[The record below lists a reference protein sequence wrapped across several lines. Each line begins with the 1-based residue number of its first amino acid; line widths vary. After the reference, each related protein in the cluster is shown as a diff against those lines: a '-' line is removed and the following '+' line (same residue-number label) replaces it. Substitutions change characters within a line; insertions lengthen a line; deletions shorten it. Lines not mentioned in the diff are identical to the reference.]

1 MALISKSPGRHRNI
15 PQHIMLAFIAL
26 AQLASLSAAQNL
38 FYLLLLFT
46 PVPLANGSPTAAL
59 SHILT
64 PHSFILSIPALL
76 SFVFLAFLPTIRESS
91 LYTVFTTIGYFI
103 MPLLL
108 ASLVQPNSMHRVQKH
123 TSVHQARKAYED
135 IFRILAFA
143 SFGLHMMKSYQAIM
157 DEAPPHRYLNHNF
170 VWNTHR
176 EEGNTRYQ
184 QAWTVLVR
192 VIGALSDNPV
202 ISQVGWD
209 VVLSVLSLSI
219 WAVSHGVDVTAMLRC
234 SGLLW
239 SVPTPHIKVP
249 SILPKSPAKD
259 PATKSQV
266 GSVVEEIADHIET
279 ASPAKR
285 GRGRP
290 RKTSAAIA
298 KDHISSTQSSSLR
311 RSTRNRH
318 ASGTTPDTNESA
330 SDEEYVPNQATQ
342 DEVDEFDFDSDE
354 GLAKETEA
362 AALAWGLFIVG
373 GLGTVSASVLGAEST
388 GR

>member
-1 MALISKSPGRHRNI
+1 MQLSGRHRNI
-15 PQHIMLAFIAL
+15 PQHIILAFIAL
-26 AQLASLSAAQNL
+26 AQLASLSTAQNL

-46 PVPLANGSPTAAL
+46 PVPLANGSAATAL
-59 SHILT
+59 HHILT
-64 PHSFILSIPALL
+64 PHSIILSFPALL
-76 SFVFLAFLPTIRESS
+76 SFVFLAFLPTLREGF
-91 LYTVFTTIGYFI
+91 LYSFFTTIGYFVA
-103 MPLLL
+103 PLLL
-108 ASLVQPNSMHRVQKH
+108 ATLIQPNSMHKVQKH
-123 TSVHQARKAYED
+123 TSVHRARKAYED

-143 SFGLHMMKSYQAIM
+143 SFGLHMMKSFEAIV

-192 VIGALSDNPV
+192 VIGALSDNTV

-209 VVLSVLSLSI
+209 VLLSVLSLGV

-234 SGLLW
+234 SGLFW
-239 SVPTPHIKVP
+239 TVPTPHITVP
-249 SILPKSPAKD
+249 SILPKSSAAD

-266 GSVVEEIADHIET
+266 GAVVEEIADHVAV

-290 RKTSAAIA
+290 RKASAAIA
-298 KDHISSTQSSSLR
+298 KDHISSFTQSDSLR

-318 ASGTTPDTNESA
+318 ASGMSQASYDSA
-330 SDEEYVPNQATQ
+330 SDEDYVPNQATQ

-362 AALAWGLFIVG
+362 AALAWGLFILG